1 MKRIYYIIG
10 VVILTLAITS
20 CGGQQ
25 KQGTK
30 FAPKERESS
39 LSDSE
44 RQAAIAQKKAELDS
58 LNLDIQTLVF
68 ENNIKLTV
76 LPPAA
81 TGDITE
87 ETSALMAGKMM
98 QITAQNG
105 VGGYGNSPALALAVV
120 MAPIGRA
127 ATGTA
132 PQRMM
137 TKYSITFFVTNML
150 TGDVYASHSED
161 VEGVGATFPEATRNA
176 VNEIKNTPALQ
187 QMLKT
192 ASGRIISWYNNVQ
205 GFKAIVEDNVSKQN
219 YETAYALLA
228 SVPKQATACFDYAQK
243 RQGQVLE
250 EMNNQKAAETLA
262 ELRNAIAAAGD
273 QYDPMPSGY
282 LKMIPAKSKQYAEA
296 SKLYDNYVKHI
307 QDVRMENLKHEQ
319 KMELE
324 RLALEQVKLQHQQ
337 KASMEVAEKAVSK
350 PSASSDSETKPADS
364 GAKQSTGS
372 KIVESFKKHPLL
384 WGLGI
389 GAVVTGVGGIAM
401 YASLPTLTKIGLA
414 LL

>member
-1 MKRIYYIIG
+1 MKRIYNIIG
-10 VVILTLAITS
+10 VALMAVAIMS

-30 FAPKERESS
+30 FQPKERESS

-44 RQAAIAQKKAELDS
+44 RKAAIANKKSELDS

-68 ENNIKLTV
+68 KNNVKLTV

-87 ETSALMAGKMM
+87 ETSTLIASKML

-105 VGGYGNSPALALAVV
+105 VGGYGNSPAFALAVV
-120 MAPIGRA
+120 MAPTERA
-127 ATGTA
+127 ATGNV

-137 TKYSITFFVTNML
+137 TKYSITFFVSNML

-161 VEGVGATFPEATRNA
+161 VEGVGATFQEATRNA
-176 VNEIKNTPALQ
+176 VNEIKNTSALQ

-192 ASGRIISWYNNVQ
+192 ASERIISWYNNVQ
-205 GFKAIVEDNVSKQN
+205 GFKAIIEENVSKQN

-228 SVPKQATACFDYAQK
+228 SVPKEATACFDYAQK

-250 EMNNQKAAETLA
+250 EMNIQKAAETLT

-282 LKMIPAKSKQYAEA
+282 LKMIPTNSNQYAEA

-307 QDVRMENLKHEQ
+307 QDVRLENIRHEQ

-337 KASMEVAEKAVSK
+337 KASMEIAENAVSK
-350 PSASSDSETKPADS
+350 PSTSSDSEARLSDS
-364 GAKQSTGS
+364 GTKQSMGN
-372 KIVESFKKHPLL
+372 KVVESFKKHPLL

-389 GAVVTGVGGIAM
+389 GAVVTGVGGVAM